1 MNTKRVWY
9 LDKIEPKSS
18 DNIHQTLMFG
28 SLKEIKSLLN
38 FVGGKEVKKC
48 FLSFPK
54 KIYTVSAFNFI
65 KNFIL
70 DISTKLDEQK
80 YLKNAPRHLG
90 R

>member
-9 LDKIEPKSS
+9 TDKIKPESN

-28 SLKEIKSLLN
+28 SLKEIKSLLSILGEK
-38 FVGGKEVKKC
+38 VVKKS

-70 DISTKLDEQK
+70 GINTTLDEQK
-80 YLKNAPRHLG
+80 YLKNTPRHLG
-90 R
+90 

>member
-9 LDKIEPKSS
+9 LDEIKQNSL

-28 SLKEIKSLLN
+28 SLEEIKSLLN
-38 FVGGKEVKKC
+38 VVGEKKVKKC

-54 KIYTVSAFNFI
+54 KIYTAPTFNFI

-70 DISTKLDEQK
+70 GISAQLDEQK
-80 YLKNAPRHLG
+80 YLKNTPRHLG
-90 R
+90 